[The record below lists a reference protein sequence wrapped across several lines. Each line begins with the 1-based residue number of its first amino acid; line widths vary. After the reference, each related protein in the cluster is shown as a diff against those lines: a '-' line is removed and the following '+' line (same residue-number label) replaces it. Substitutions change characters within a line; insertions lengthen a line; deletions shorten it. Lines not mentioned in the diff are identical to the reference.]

1 MIDAEVVLHFCN
13 HSEVGL
19 KMNRP
24 IGSKFILALDRLLIG
39 IDTLA
44 LTAIVAISVVS
55 VVLRYVF
62 NKPLFWGMELSS
74 SLAVW
79 MTFIIAGVDYKR
91 DIHFRVDIIYGF
103 LNKKMK
109 LLNNIFVHIVTLFCV
124 SVCLYSA
131 AISFIK
137 NYKMSMAAMEISV
150 SISLYLPVVIGYVTY
165 IFYMMVRFLTV
176 CKESEQEAV

>member
-1 MIDAEVVLHFCN
+1 MQGRYFLPAH
-13 HSEVGL
+13 HSEVGII
-19 KMNRP
+19 MNRP
-24 IGSKFILALDRLLIG
+24 IGSRFIPALDKLLIG
-39 IDTLA
+39 VDTLA
-44 LTAIVAISVVS
+44 LTAIVTISVVS

-109 LLNNIFVHIVTLFCV
+109 LLNDIFVHIVTLFCV
-124 SVCLYSA
+124 SVCLYSGA
-131 AISFIK
+131 VAFMR

-150 SISLYLPVVIGYVTY
+150 SISLYLPVVVGYLTY
-165 IFYMMVRFLTV
+165 IFYMTVRFLTV
-176 CKESEQEAV
+176 CKESKQEAV